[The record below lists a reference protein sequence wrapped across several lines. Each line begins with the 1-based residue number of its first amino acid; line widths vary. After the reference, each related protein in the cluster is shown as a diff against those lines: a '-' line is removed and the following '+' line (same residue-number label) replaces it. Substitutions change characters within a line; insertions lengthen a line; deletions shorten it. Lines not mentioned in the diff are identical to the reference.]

1 MRAAAP
7 RATRARALS
16 IVVVCSLEASPREE
30 SRDYLSASWRVLCAT
45 DDDDDVG
52 SAGGRRRQRQPDGN
66 VDRYTER
73 N

>member
-30 SRDYLSASWRVLCAT
+30 SRDYLSASWRVFCAA
-45 DDDDDVG
+45 DDDVG
-52 SAGGRRRQRQPDGN
+52 SAGGDGRQRQPDGN